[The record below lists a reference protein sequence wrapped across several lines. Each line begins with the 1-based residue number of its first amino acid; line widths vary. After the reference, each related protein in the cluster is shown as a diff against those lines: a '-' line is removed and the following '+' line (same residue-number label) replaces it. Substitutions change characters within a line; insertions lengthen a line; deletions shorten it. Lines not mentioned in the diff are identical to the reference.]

1 MECIPLQDFLLH
13 MDLSK
18 KWYWISHQ
26 WQPYL
31 LRLDSAKASFFWG
44 TLYLYPK
51 NDTNEY
57 PNIFVSKRWYER
69 ISEYIRIK
77 KAIRMNIR
85 IYSYQKNDTN
95 MMQTNIHIGKY
106 SNVRIHS
113 YQIFDISFRFDA
125 RGWIFDVWYNRKLKH
140 SWHNK
145 IEVIFLWTLIF
156 VWTIWAIYLLDL
168 LAQTLDFSL
177 EYIRIKKRYE
187 RISEYIRIK
196 KIIRTNIRIYSYQ
209 QNLYEWISE
218 YINNHIVITCNFL
231 RCVPTAQICPNCLEC
246 TGLPK
251 ARNAQNR
258 PNWPKM
264 PRIAFVGAWTDQM
277 WR

>member
-1 MECIPLQDFLLH
+1 MNIR
-13 MDLSK
+13 
-18 KWYWISHQ
+18 I
-26 WQPYL
+26 
-31 LRLDSAKASFFWG
+31 
-44 TLYLYPK
+44 YLYPK

-95 MMQTNIHIGKY
+95 MMRTNIHIGKY

-196 KIIRTNIRIYSYQ
+196 KMIRTNIRIYSHQRNDTNMIRMNIRTGKYS
-209 QNLYEWISE
+209 NIFE
-218 YINNHIVITCNFL
+218 YPNIRHTLVQTLEAWVGVIQKNT
-231 RCVPTAQICPNCLEC
+231 E
-246 TGLPK
+246 
-251 ARNAQNR
+251 
-258 PNWPKM
+258 
-264 PRIAFVGAWTDQM
+264 FVMNT
-277 WR
+277 

>member
-1 MECIPLQDFLLH
+1 MNIR
-13 MDLSK
+13 
-18 KWYWISHQ
+18 I
-26 WQPYL
+26 
-31 LRLDSAKASFFWG
+31 
-44 TLYLYPK
+44 YLYPR

-95 MMQTNIHIGKY
+95 MMRTNIHIGKY

-125 RGWIFDVWYNRKLKH
+125 RCWIFDVWYNRKLKH

-145 IEVIFLWTLIF
+145 MEVIFLWTLIF

-196 KIIRTNIRIYSYQ
+196 KMIRTNIRIYSYQ
-209 QNLYEWISE
+209 KNNTNEYPNIFASKKWYEYDTNEYSYRKIFEYIRISE
-218 YINNHIVITCNFL
+218 YSPHPGSKLPEGFRN
-231 RCVPTAQICPNCLEC
+231 PTDRNIPLILLTIC
-246 TGLPK
+246 
-251 ARNAQNR
+251 
-258 PNWPKM
+258 
-264 PRIAFVGAWTDQM
+264 
-277 WR
+277 

>member
-1 MECIPLQDFLLH
+1 MFCQIIVRRHSAEMRKGTAGIWENLNSNQGVANINFR
-13 MDLSK
+13 
-18 KWYWISHQ
+18 YEWI
-26 WQPYL
+26 
-31 LRLDSAKASFFWG
+31 
-44 TLYLYPK
+44 YLYPK

-95 MMQTNIHIGKY
+95 MIRTNIHIGKY
-106 SNVRIHS
+106 SNVRIHL
-113 YQIFDISFRFDA
+113 YKIFDISFRLDA

-177 EYIRIKKRYE
+177 EYIWIKKRFE

-196 KIIRTNIRIYSYQ
+196 NEIPAFLSGLLHSLHPKTIIIIIEDTNHFHPQ
-209 QNLYEWISE
+209 ISPD
-218 YINNHIVITCNFL
+218 T
-231 RCVPTAQICPNCLEC
+231 
-246 TGLPK
+246 
-251 ARNAQNR
+251 
-258 PNWPKM
+258 
-264 PRIAFVGAWTDQM
+264 
-277 WR
+277 